1 MSITVQL
8 LEEAIEARRKKRDEL
23 IAFMQSTP
31 IIKVIELRQ
40 RAVPFVERIQA
51 GKMSPEDS
59 AELSRLAK
67 EEKKLMS
74 DAKKQS
80 DPKLFHQRIELDSEI
95 SELQLDLALLKVR
108 KRL

>member
-8 LEEAIEARRKKRDEL
+8 LEEAIASRRKKRDEL

-31 IIKVIELRQ
+31 LSKVIELR
-40 RAVPFVERIQA
+40 RNAIPFVERIQT
-51 GKMSPEDS
+51 GTMSPEDS
-59 AELSRLAK
+59 AELNRLAK

-80 DPKLFHQRIELDSEI
+80 DPNLFQQRIELDSEI
-95 SELQLDLALLKVR
+95 SELQLDLELLKVR